1 MKKSR
6 KKICL
11 KKSAFEKR
19 IEKVRAFYDRIAIYG
34 EQYLV
39 GTKLDGEATADIA
52 GLGCM
57 LRLAEKEEDFDYDA
71 MFRSYAKF
79 WCGKQTPY
87 LMEYLNIY
95 DSHPPMYLRCN
106 VTLQQFDKFLETYDI
121 QEGDGM
127 YLAPEDR
134 IAVW

>member
-1 MKKSR
+1 
-6 KKICL
+6 
-11 KKSAFEKR
+11 
-19 IEKVRAFYDRIAIYG
+19 
-34 EQYLV
+34 
-39 GTKLDGEATADIA
+39 
-52 GLGCM
+52 
-57 LRLAEKEEDFDYDA
+57 
-71 MFRSYAKF
+71 
-79 WCGKQTPY
+79 
-87 LMEYLNIY
+87 MEYLNIY